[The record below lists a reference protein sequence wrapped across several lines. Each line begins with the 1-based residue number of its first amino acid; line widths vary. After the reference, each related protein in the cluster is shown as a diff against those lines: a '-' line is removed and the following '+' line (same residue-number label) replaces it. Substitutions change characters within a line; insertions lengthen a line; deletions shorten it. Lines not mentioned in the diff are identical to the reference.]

1 MIDCDKVKEYVS
13 DYIEKHLTP
22 GLKTELDDHF
32 QQCSDCKLV
41 LERIP
46 KLQSIMGNL
55 VSVQCSDD
63 FNLKLRERI
72 AGNQNESMV
81 SSGSFKKVSY
91 GFSFAIF
98 IFVIVFGFNFFNQ
111 AEPDSEILLPQVQ
124 KQESTIPSNPSNQ
137 NILQT
142 SSSNLTQTEELDVRT
157 KESEGIYSDSAETKS
172 PDVKDRRVKYVDSKK

>member
-1 MIDCDKVKEYVS
+1 MIDCDKVKEYIS

-22 GLKTELDDHF
+22 GLKTELDNHF
-32 QQCSDCKLV
+32 QQCPDCKLV

-46 KLQSIMGNL
+46 KVQSIMGNL

-72 AGNQNESMV
+72 ASGQNNSVV
-81 SSGSFKKVSY
+81 SKNSIKKLSY

-98 IFVIVFGFNFFNQ
+98 IFLIVFGFNFFDQ
-111 AEPDSEILLPQVQ
+111 AESDSNILLPQVQ

-157 KESEGIYSDSAETKS
+157 KESEGIYSDSANTKS
-172 PDVKDRRVKYVDSKK
+172 PDVKDPRVKYVDSK